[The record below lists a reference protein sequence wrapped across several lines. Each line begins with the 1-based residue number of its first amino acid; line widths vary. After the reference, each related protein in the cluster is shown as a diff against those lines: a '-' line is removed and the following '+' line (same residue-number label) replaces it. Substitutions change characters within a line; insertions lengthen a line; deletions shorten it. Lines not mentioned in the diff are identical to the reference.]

1 VACLAT
7 TSCAHE
13 LGAADQLISICCGRD
28 SQELS
33 THTGP
38 EPACLLSLTRTRSL
52 RPYIS
57 STIPFSFIFL
67 WTLLRVFALT
77 KNSTPLFWNYS
88 ALFTKNTGWG

>member
-1 VACLAT
+1 MRFRGGEFST
-7 TSCAHE
+7 GTMGNFQPE
-13 LGAADQLISICCGRD
+13 LTQLISICCGRD

-38 EPACLLSLTRTRSL
+38 VPACLLSLTRTRSL

-77 KNSTPLFWNYS
+77 KNSTPLF
-88 ALFTKNTGWG
+88 